1 MTIHSTSQTV
11 LRLVSKPMVAVYNHV
26 RPTRYQRMRPT
37 KRGHDRLPHL
47 ETVVRHP
54 MHEGFCVLSRSLW
67 DDPDGVKHDEPK
79 QTAMAARTIT
89 SVVLEQRSA
98 VIG

>member
-1 MTIHSTSQTV
+1 MTIHSASQTV

-26 RPTRYQRMRPT
+26 RPTRYQRMRPA
-37 KRGHDRLPHL
+37 KRAHDRLSHL

-54 MHEGFCVLSRSLW
+54 MHEGSCVLSRSLW
-67 DDPDGVKHDEPK
+67 DDPDGVKHDEPR